1 MAAKSTAT
9 MTERISH
16 ENFSG
21 HLNALFRVDVPDTS
35 LELELVEVEAAKPID
50 PSLRE
55 PFTLIFQG
63 PKDPILAEGTYNV
76 SNDSAGSF
84 ELYIIPI
91 VSLGDQQLYQS
102 IFN

>member
-1 MAAKSTAT
+1 MKQRSLT
-9 MTERISH
+9 MTENISH

-21 HLNALFRVDVPDTS
+21 HLNALFRVEVAETS
-35 LELELVEVEAAKPID
+35 LELELVEVEVGKSID
-50 PSLRE
+50 ASQRE

-63 PKDPILAEGTYNV
+63 PKDSILAEGIHTM

-84 ELYIIPI
+84 DLYTIPI
-91 VSLGDQQLYQS
+91 ISLGDQQLYQV

>member
-1 MAAKSTAT
+1 
-9 MTERISH
+9 MTESITH

-21 HLNALFRVDVPDTS
+21 HLNASFQVDVGETP
-35 LELELVEVEAAKPID
+35 LELELVEVETGKSID

-63 PKDPILAEGTYNV
+63 PKDSIVPEGIYTV
-76 SNDSAGSF
+76 SNDGAGSF

-91 VSLGDQQLYQS
+91 VSPGNRQSYQV

>member
-1 MAAKSTAT
+1 
-9 MTERISH
+9 MTDKITH

-21 HLNALFRVDVPDTS
+21 HLNALFRIEVEETS
-35 LELELVEVEAAKPID
+35 LELELVEVEVGKPID
-50 PSLRE
+50 ASLRD

-63 PKDPILAEGTYNV
+63 PKDSILAEGSHNL
-76 SNDSAGSF
+76 SNDDAGSF

>member
-1 MAAKSTAT
+1 MAEK
-9 MTERISH
+9 ISH

-21 HLNALFRVDVPDTS
+21 HLNALFRVEVAETS
-35 LELELVEVEAAKPID
+35 LELELVEVEVGKPID
-50 PSLRE
+50 ASLRD

-63 PKDPILAEGTYNV
+63 PKDSILAEGSHNL
-76 SNDSAGSF
+76 SNDDAGSF

>member
-1 MAAKSTAT
+1 
-9 MTERISH
+9 MTDKISH

-21 HLNALFRVDVPDTS
+21 HLNALFRVEVAETS
-35 LELELVEVEAAKPID
+35 LDLELVEVDVGKPID
-50 PSLRE
+50 SSLRD

-63 PKDPILAEGTYNV
+63 PKDSILAEGSHNL
-76 SNDSAGSF
+76 SNDDAGSF

>member
-1 MAAKSTAT
+1 MKQHSLT
-9 MTERISH
+9 MTENISH

-21 HLNALFRVDVPDTS
+21 HLNALFRVVVAETS
-35 LELELVEVEAAKPID
+35 LELELVEVEVGKSID
-50 PSLRE
+50 ASQRE

-63 PKDPILAEGTYNV
+63 PKDSILAEGIHTV

-84 ELYIIPI
+84 DLYTIPI
-91 VSLGDQQLYQS
+91 ISLGDQQLYQV

>member
-1 MAAKSTAT
+1 MKQRSLT
-9 MTERISH
+9 MTENISH

-21 HLNALFRVDVPDTS
+21 HLNALFRVDVAETS
-35 LELELVEVEAAKPID
+35 LELELVEVEVGKSID
-50 PSLRE
+50 ASQRE

-63 PKDPILAEGTYNV
+63 PKDSILAEGTHTV

-84 ELYIIPI
+84 DLYTIPI
-91 VSLGDQQLYQS
+91 ISLGEQQLYQV

>member
-1 MAAKSTAT
+1 
-9 MTERISH
+9 MTEKISH

-21 HLNALFRVDVPDTS
+21 HLNALFRVEVAETS
-35 LELELVEVEAAKPID
+35 LELELVEVEVGKAID
-50 PSLRE
+50 ASLRE

-63 PKDPILAEGTYNV
+63 PKDSILAEGSHNL
-76 SNDSAGSF
+76 SNDDAGSF

-91 VSLGDQQLYQS
+91 VSHGDKQSYQA

>member
-1 MAAKSTAT
+1 MKQRSLT
-9 MTERISH
+9 MTENISH

-21 HLNALFRVDVPDTS
+21 HLNALFRVEVAETS
-35 LELELVEVEAAKPID
+35 LELELVEVEVGKSID
-50 PSLRE
+50 ASLRE

-63 PKDPILAEGTYNV
+63 PKDSILAEGIHTM

-84 ELYIIPI
+84 DLYTIPI
-91 VSLGDQQLYQS
+91 ISLGDQQSYQV

>member
-1 MAAKSTAT
+1 
-9 MTERISH
+9 MTESISH

-21 HLNALFRVDVPDTS
+21 HLNAKFQIDVAENS
-35 LELELVEVEAAKPID
+35 LDLELVEVEVGNSID
-50 PSLRE
+50 PSQRV

-63 PKDPILAEGTYNV
+63 PKDSVFPEGIYSV
-76 SNDSAGSF
+76 SNDDAGSF

-91 VSLGDQQLYQS
+91 VSPGDRQSYQV

>member
-1 MAAKSTAT
+1 MAAKSTKT
-9 MTERISH
+9 MTESISH

-21 HLNALFRVDVPDTS
+21 HLNASFRIDVAETS
-35 LELELVEVEAAKPID
+35 LELELVEVEVGKSID

-63 PKDPILAEGTYNV
+63 PKDSILPEGIYNV
-76 SNDSAGSF
+76 SNDGAGSF
-84 ELYIIPI
+84 DLYIIPI
-91 VSLGDQQLYQS
+91 VSPGDLQSYQV

>member
-1 MAAKSTAT
+1 
-9 MTERISH
+9 MTETISH

-21 HLNALFRVDVPDTS
+21 HLNALFRVEVAETS
-35 LELELVEVEAAKPID
+35 LELELVEVEVGKSID

-63 PKDPILAEGTYNV
+63 PKDSIFTEGIYNV
-76 SNDSAGSF
+76 SNDDAGSF

>member
-1 MAAKSTAT
+1 MKQRSLT
-9 MTERISH
+9 MTENISH

-21 HLNALFRVDVPDTS
+21 HLNALFRVEVAETS
-35 LELELVEVEAAKPID
+35 LELELVEVEVGNAID

-63 PKDPILAEGTYNV
+63 PKDSILAEGIHTV

-84 ELYIIPI
+84 DLYTIPI
-91 VSLGDQQLYQS
+91 VSLGDQQLYQV

>member
-1 MAAKSTAT
+1 MKQRSLT
-9 MTERISH
+9 MTENISH

-21 HLNALFRVDVPDTS
+21 HLNELFRVEVAETS
-35 LELELVEVEAAKPID
+35 LELELVEVEVGQPID
-50 PSLRE
+50 ASQRE

-63 PKDPILAEGTYNV
+63 PKDSILAEGIHTV

-84 ELYIIPI
+84 DLYTIPI
-91 VSLGDQQLYQS
+91 ISLGDHQLYQV